1 MNIMWSET
9 DLEDL
14 YYTPAKVH
22 YQKQVHWV
30 CLNWYKVKTTKTN
43 SGTINRALSSIS
55 ANGQ

>member
-30 CLNWYKVKTTKTN
+30 CLNWYKVKTTKN
-43 SGTINRALSSIS
+43 
-55 ANGQ
+55 Q